1 MEEKYPCFQRTEER
15 GDFPAEAVYVLPCL
29 TKPPS
34 DILALF
40 SLDVSEHTRRL
51 YPSQLNGGDPLE
63 KPHTLEVETLFKC
76 NGLFFDT

>member
-63 KPHTLEVETLFKC
+63 KPHTLEVCRGLEC
-76 NGLFFDT
+76 NV